1 MFLNGVEQY
10 SLLFQGL
17 FFWLEMALLNENTLC
32 CKLFSFSKF
41 TIHLFPKT
49 DCHSIIDLAIKQ
61 DLQRSGEMLLVI
73 ECVIACIIFAAIILP
88 TQYKNP
94 IKYIMSYPPE
104 IREKVESLPQYK
116 DTIKSAKKEHILKK
130 LVAIFAFIVLLS
142 AVAYFSGAKTF
153 LTAFFHVLTLFV
165 VINLFDML
173 VLDIGIFCHSKKL
186 RIAGTEHMDK
196 EYKNYLFHVKGA
208 VKGTVLGIV
217 ISLLSAGIVQIVST
231 L

>member
-1 MFLNGVEQY
+1 
-10 SLLFQGL
+10 
-17 FFWLEMALLNENTLC
+17 
-32 CKLFSFSKF
+32 
-41 TIHLFPKT
+41 
-49 DCHSIIDLAIKQ
+49 
-61 DLQRSGEMLLVI
+61 MLLVI

-104 IREKVESLPQYK
+104 IRKKVESLPQYK
-116 DTIKSAKKEHILKK
+116 DTIKSAEKEHILKK
-130 LVAIFAFIVLLS
+130 LFAILAFIVLLS
-142 AVAYFSGAKTF
+142 AVA
-153 LTAFFHVLTLFV
+153 
-165 VINLFDML
+165 NLFDML

-186 RIAGTEHMDK
+186 RIAGTEDMDK

-217 ISLLSAGIVQIVST
+217 ISLLSAGIVQIISI